1 MLLECLGEKAIDEF
15 YEDGSWS
22 AAPVKLGE
30 RMELSASEISLLVLP
45 GPRPAAQTPLGL
57 SSGVEKARFR
67 LPVSLFY
74 RDGTPGL
81 HEPTPE
87 PAELAGV

>member
-30 RMELSASEISLLVLP
+30 RMELSASEISSLVLP
-45 GPRPAAQTPLGL
+45 GPRPEAQTPLVLVLGW
-57 SSGVEKARFR
+57 RR
-67 LPVSLFY
+67 LTL
-74 RDGTPGL
+74 GCK
-81 HEPTPE
+81 
-87 PAELAGV
+87 